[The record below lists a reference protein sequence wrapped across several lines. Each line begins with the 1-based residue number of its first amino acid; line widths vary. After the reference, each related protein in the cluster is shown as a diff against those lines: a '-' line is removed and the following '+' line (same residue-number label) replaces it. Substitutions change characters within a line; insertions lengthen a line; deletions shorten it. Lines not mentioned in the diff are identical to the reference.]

1 MKNKRFCNLSEK
13 DREEVRVK
21 QDCRILDS
29 EGKVHMKESAE
40 EKQSANDKKTES
52 GHDGSPLDKAG
63 NKQHSQKISK
73 RTARQMER
81 TGLYFR
87 LMFIDG

>member
-1 MKNKRFCNLSEK
+1 M
-13 DREEVRVK
+13 K

-29 EGKVHMKESAE
+29 EGKVHVKEFSE
-40 EKQSANDKKTES
+40 EKQSVNDKKTES

-73 RTARQMER
+73 STARQMER
-81 TGLYFR
+81 TGLYFW

>member
-1 MKNKRFCNLSEK
+1 
-13 DREEVRVK
+13 
-21 QDCRILDS
+21 
-29 EGKVHMKESAE
+29 MKESAE

-73 RTARQMER
+73 RTARQM
-81 TGLYFR
+81 
-87 LMFIDG
+87 